1 VSRSCHL
8 LFICFAIADKNTEID
23 QNEINEMRNASKH
36 GVDTGLTGKRD
47 LLDKESK
54 LETAG
59 LKDCRKN

>member
-1 VSRSCHL
+1 VSHSCHL
-8 LFICFAIADKNTEID
+8 LLTCSAIADENTEID

-47 LLDKESK
+47 LLDTESK

-59 LKDCRKN
+59 FTDC